1 MITKWMTAAAAAS
14 ALSTAMPASAAPQRT
29 LPAENRPF
37 THPESERARI
47 VYIATEVR
55 RLVARSIDAD
65 PRSVVAP
72 LVLADLGL
80 SEGALADVVFGLE
93 TQFDLDIDDAA
104 PRTWET
110 VGDVV
115 AFVARRLREPRTSP
129 RAARV
134 SPEVERSGRVNH
146 PTESR

>member
-14 ALSTAMPASAAPQRT
+14 ALSTAMPARAAAQQTP
-29 LPAENRPF
+29 PAENLPF

-55 RLVARSIDAD
+55 RIVARTFDAD
-65 PRSVVAP
+65 PRLVVAP
-72 LVLADLGL
+72 LALADIGL
-80 SEGALADVVFGLE
+80 SEVALADVVLGLE
-93 TQFDLDIDDAA
+93 VQFDLDIDDAT

-115 AFVARRLREPRTSP
+115 GFVARRLRE
-129 RAARV
+129 AHA
-134 SPEVERSGRVNH
+134 
-146 PTESR
+146 